1 MEFWEEAPI
10 VTLSRSGQELTLG
23 RSGTDDVMH
32 LNGSTG
38 LGIAPVEIADS
49 ARLGGDGS
57 ITRGVRFGK
66 RELFVPVF
74 VEKSSVGALNEWR
87 RALNRLVAPASGD
100 PSASLV
106 DITVEDPT
114 TGTVRTVRGLY
125 KDGLEGDFGDD
136 YRGTWQ
142 TLGLTFECPDPWWLG
157 PERLR
162 TLQVAP
168 GTKPFLSQTVPF
180 FPVVLAPSNVVGAWD
195 IDIRGDGEVW
205 PSWEVVGPG
214 RDLVI
219 EAGSKRLEIRGE
231 FPETPTLIQTRP
243 RRITPRERFKDLVKG
258 STLFSLSPGVHQI
271 KVSMVGADANTIV
284 RLVYRE
290 RYLEGI

>member
-1 MEFWEEAPI
+1 MHRWSDSPVVSF
-10 VTLSRSGQELTLG
+10 SRDGQALVLG
-23 RSGTDDVMH
+23 RSGGDAVLH
-32 LNGSTG
+32 LHGSEG
-38 LGIAPVEIADS
+38 LGVAPVEIADS
-49 ARLGGDGS
+49 ARLGGDGG
-57 ITRGVRFGK
+57 IVRGVRYGK
-66 RELFVPVF
+66 REVF
-74 VEKSSVGALNEWR
+74 IPLLAEMGSTGDLHEWR
-87 RALNRLVAPASGD
+87 RSLNRLLAPTPGD
-100 PSASLV
+100 PSGSLV
-106 DITVEDPT
+106 DITIDDPS
-114 TGTVRTVRGLY
+114 TGTSRMIRGIY
-125 KDGLEGDFGDD
+125 TGGLEGDFGDD

-142 TLGLTFECPDPWWLG
+142 TLGLTFDCPDPWWLG

-195 IDIRGDGEVW
+195 IEIRGDGEVW

-271 KVSMVGADANTIV
+271 KVSMVGADENTVV